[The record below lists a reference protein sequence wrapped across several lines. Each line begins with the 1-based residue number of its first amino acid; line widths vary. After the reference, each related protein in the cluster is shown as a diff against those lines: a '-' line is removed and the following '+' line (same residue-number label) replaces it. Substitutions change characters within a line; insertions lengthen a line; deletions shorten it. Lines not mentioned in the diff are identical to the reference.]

1 MGNWELGIGN
11 WWERRNKKS
20 SAFYLLPSSLFLLTS
35 SFFLL
40 PSRSSRYK
48 FTRPQFC
55 PFAGLLFETLT
66 PDYIPFHFYFVLTG
80 ADVDV
85 DGGFYGVE
93 IGCFGE
99 VDLFV
104 LSFYGVV
111 CEAAVYIVAVNTNT
125 HS

>member
-1 MGNWELGIGN
+1 LGIGGK
-11 WWERRNKKS
+11 EETRKAAR
-20 SAFYLLPSSLFLLTS
+20 FICFLLPSSFLLLTS

-40 PSRSSRYK
+40 PSRSSRDE
-48 FTRPQFC
+48 FARPQFC
-55 PFAGLLFETLT
+55 PFADLLLKTLT